1 MEFGA
6 SKKRPKSNAGL
17 PLSHPRRIPKFLE
30 SNKVGR
36 VWSWPMA
43 SVLHLLESN
52 KDEVTTL
59 LAHRP

>member
-6 SKKRPKSNAGL
+6 SNKRPKLNAEL
-17 PLSHPRRIPKFLE
+17 SLSHPRRISKFLE

-43 SVLHLLESN
+43 SALHLLESN
-52 KDEVTTL
+52 MDEATTL